1 MTPDEASNK
10 AGQVIRDISPSVVV
24 HVSIA
29 IQRAAAD
36 GYVKGVQEERE
47 RCARIAE
54 QFTHKCPETGSCF
67 EHHKAEVIARMI
79 RANGSTETR

>member
-1 MTPDEASNK
+1 MTTPKEWLDRFNNLGLCGASDNDYCYPLCQFCGIKLIEA
-10 AGQVIRDISPSVVV
+10 
-24 HVSIA
+24 
-29 IQRAAAD
+29 
-36 GYVKGVQEERE
+36 VQSEERE

-79 RANGSTETR
+79 RANGSTEK